1 MTQSC
6 STDYGRCDDVTVGSI
21 ISNKHL
27 LQAVRQAACQLL
39 QLLST
44 VYLPRRRSSTVGL
57 SLPQGRIA
65 FRPTGRPLTY
75 LSVND
80 CYYLRWQPVHPLW
93 MMLGLIDCTAE
104 IARELKE
111 RRCFHIVWRWEEL
124 SPAYLSWIYC
134 CFRALCEFGVSSK
147 RRYKVC
153 LLCPA
158 LWLSV

>member
-1 MTQSC
+1 MTSPSVLLLVTSTCYKQFGKQPVSC
-6 STDYGRCDDVTVGSI
+6 CSCCPQFIFQEGGP
-21 ISNKHL
+21 
-27 LQAVRQAACQLL
+27 AVA
-39 QLLST
+39 
-44 VYLPRRRSSTVGL
+44 L

-124 SPAYLSWIYC
+124 LPAYLSWIYC
-134 CFRALCEFGVSSK
+134 CFRASCELGVSSK
-147 RRYKVC
+147 RR
-153 LLCPA
+153 
-158 LWLSV
+158 